1 MQDDSNIR
9 SLNITQINNER
20 IRTVERHD
28 QEQRG
33 SRRKD
38 REEREGERDWWLTE
52 QRGTIKTHGARKGP
66 VWARHRRDRD
76 FFFHWAVSNKWWVPS
91 TTGESDNV
99 NDVISRKKGLRY
111 QIYHQSALPN
121 KPIRSRIV
129 VRTGFTQRWDG
140 IRSFTKWIVYKV
152 DHSMK
157 SVAQFTT
164 RSATACWK

>member
-1 MQDDSNIR
+1 MTVISEASTSHKSTMKESGPKKDMIKSRGEAGGKI
-9 SLNITQINNER
+9 ER
-20 IRTVERHD
+20 RERG
-28 QEQRG
+28 RG
-33 SRRKD
+33 I
-38 REEREGERDWWLTE
+38 GGWLSSE
-52 QRGTIKTHGARKGP
+52 ARLKRMEHIKARCELVTDVTGI
-66 VWARHRRDRD
+66 
-76 FFFHWAVSNKWWVPS
+76 FFHWAVSNKWWVPS

-99 NDVISRKKGLRY
+99 NDVISGKKGLRY
-111 QIYHQSALPN
+111 QIYHQPALPN